1 MSKLVKV
8 AGVYDKRT
16 IQRLKEV
23 GVGQFSFDFRARSF
37 NFLQQHSFMEL
48 QKELDLDEEIFL
60 HFENEADFVIQKI
73 VDDLKAERSTKNVT
87 LEFSDINSVEFYDS
101 FKKPFVWHYNF
112 DSKELD
118 TLNKSKYLQGI
129 VLKFSD
135 LLKLHEDGVLHNFC
149 NNFHSLFI
157 DLLSREDFKLTLE
170 LDWDSNLFA
179 SISELFDFDLIAIPI
194 SNKVEICYRNV
205 DLGKVQ
211 NHVQY
216 LKELNL

>member
-23 GVGQFSFDFRARSF
+23 GVDQFSFDFRARSF
-37 NFLQQHSFMEL
+37 NFLQQHSFMNL
-48 QKELDLDEEIFL
+48 QKELALDENMFL
-60 HFENEADFVIQKI
+60 HFENEADFVIHKI
-73 VDDLKAERSTKNVT
+73 IDDLKTERNIKNVT
-87 LEFSDINSVEFYDS
+87 LEFSDLNSIDFYEA
-101 FKKPFVWHYNF
+101 FKTPFIWHYNLDYKEF
-112 DSKELD
+112 DA
-118 TLNKSKYLQGI
+118 LNKSQYLQGI

-157 DLLSREDFKLTLE
+157 DLLSKEDFKLTLE
-170 LDWDSNLFA
+170 LDWDSNLFS
-179 SISELFDFDLIAIPI
+179 SISEFFDFDLISIPI

-205 DLGKVQ
+205 DLSKVQ
-211 NHVQY
+211 DHVQY
-216 LKELNL
+216 LKDLNI